1 MRLLLSRTLAV
12 AALWWTSA
20 ALAFP
25 QRPVTLVVPFP
36 AGGTTD
42 VVGRLIAHGLAT
54 RLKQSVVV
62 DNRAGAGGTI
72 GAAAVARA
80 APDGHTLL
88 VSSNTTFTVNPA
100 LRQNLPYDPLR
111 SFEGVGLIGGS
122 PMVILA
128 HSGLPVRSIPEL
140 VALAR
145 EKPGQLS
152 YGSFGAG
159 TVSHLAGEMFKLRA
173 GIELQHVPYKG
184 SAPAMTELIGGH
196 IPLTVDTPSA
206 TLPQVAGS
214 KVRPLAVT
222 GARRSDALPQ
232 VPTLAES
239 GYPGFEF
246 TTWMAIVA
254 PRGLSGEVRRVL
266 GRAMADTLADP
277 TVQAELRRSGLDVRY
292 EPGSAYEARVARELP
307 LLRASVHKAGL
318 QVD

>member
-1 MRLLLSRTLAV
+1 MRSLLSRALAT
-12 AALWWTSA
+12 AMLLSCSA
-20 ALAFP
+20 AFAFA
-25 QRPVTLVVPFP
+25 QRPISLVVPFP
-36 AGGTTD
+36 AGGATD
-42 VVGRLIAHGLAT
+42 VIGRLMAQGLAT

-72 GAAAVARA
+72 GAAFVARA
-80 APDGHTLL
+80 APDGYTLL
-88 VSSNTTFTVNPA
+88 ISSNTTFTVNPA
-100 LRQNLPYDPLR
+100 LRTSLPYDPVR
-111 SFEGVGLIGGS
+111 SFEGIGLIGSS

-128 HSGLPVRSIPEL
+128 HAGLPARNVPEL
-140 VALAR
+140 VTLAR

-152 YGSFGAG
+152 YGSFGSG

-196 IPLTVDTPSA
+196 IPLMVDTPIA
-206 TLPQVAGS
+206 TLPQLAGG

-222 GARRSDALPQ
+222 GARRAESLPQ

-246 TTWMAIVA
+246 VTWMAIVA
-254 PRGLSGEVRRVL
+254 PRGLPDTARRAL
-266 GRAMADTLADP
+266 GQALADTLADP
-277 TVQAELRRSGLDVRY
+277 AVRAELRRSGIDVQS
-292 EPGSAYEARVARELP
+292 EPGSAYETRVARELP